1 MIYVEGPVNDPR
13 VQSSGKSFHIGIHE
27 KDCMRDV
34 GFELVLLGGDSL
46 GKCGYGRG
54 FCLIK
59 GIATNDIIGRKVQGM
74 FGRHE

>member
-1 MIYVEGPVNDPR
+1 MIYVKGPVNDPR

-46 GKCGYGRG
+46 GKWGYDRG
-54 FCLIK
+54 FCLIE
-59 GIATNDIIGRKVQGM
+59 GIATKDI
-74 FGRHE
+74 